1 MFQLI
6 SLGGSGSN
14 DTADSF
20 VVLQEACEYY
30 SVNQDFTLEHLKA
43 LKKLFP
49 HLQTFKE
56 LTALCPEDVSLTF
69 RHSGF

>member
-20 VVLQEACEYY
+20 VEEACEYY

-43 LKKLFP
+43 LTKLFP
-49 HLQTFKE
+49 HLQTIKE
-56 LTALCPEDVSLTF
+56 LTTLCPEDVSLTF